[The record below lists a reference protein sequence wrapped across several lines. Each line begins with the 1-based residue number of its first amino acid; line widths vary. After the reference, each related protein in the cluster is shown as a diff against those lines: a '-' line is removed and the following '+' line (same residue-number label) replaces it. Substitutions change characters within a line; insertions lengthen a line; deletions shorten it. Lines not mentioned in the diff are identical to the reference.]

1 MNLLTYFRK
10 LFGKDRKEHHFEYVN
25 EVTAALAP
33 EIETEVQPQTEKL
46 ALKQNPSPG
55 AAGSEEVIAFS
66 HQGDLESYVKALNVP
81 SEVIEGWISAGVLSP
96 EETRVAAKMIRM
108 IKTKRHH
115 FDTPEG
121 EV

>member
-10 LFGKDRKEHHFEYVN
+10 LFGKDRKQHHFEYVK
-25 EVTAALAP
+25 EVAATLAP
-33 EIETEVQPQTEKL
+33 EIETEVQDDIERL
-46 ALKQNPSPG
+46 SLKQNPSPG
-55 AAGSEEVIAFS
+55 AVRSGEVIAFS

-81 SEVIEGWISAGVLSP
+81 SEVIEGWISAGVLLP

-115 FDTPEG
+115 SDTP
-121 EV
+121 